1 MIKRSIFAVLLMI
14 VSANLVFSQVSQKNK
29 FEILG
34 TVIAETAAS
43 KISMPFGDNGV
54 TLSERGEVDQA
65 KLRKELGEE
74 GRSVEEGQVVAVTA
88 ISFDNDR
95 IEIELDG
102 GGKNKK
108 SFLDRLEVGV
118 GGGTRPIRQN
128 DTAQAKGSRIVLRFE
143 DKAPA
148 DLTSDRLKELLSP
161 VLDFNKRNF
170 MDTGID
176 SLPEEMQ
183 EAVLAKEARI
193 GMDKSTVLM
202 ALGRPDK
209 KVYETVDGIQRED
222 WIYFN
227 RGLKADFITFEDGI
241 VMRIKR
247 Y

>member
-1 MIKRSIFAVLLMI
+1 
-14 VSANLVFSQVSQKNK
+14 
-29 FEILG
+29 
-34 TVIAETAAS
+34 
-43 KISMPFGDNGV
+43 
-54 TLSERGEVDQA
+54 
-65 KLRKELGEE
+65 
-74 GRSVEEGQVVAVTA
+74 
-88 ISFDNDR
+88 
-95 IEIELDG
+95 
-102 GGKNKK
+102 
-108 SFLDRLEVGV
+108 
-118 GGGTRPIRQN
+118 
-128 DTAQAKGSRIVLRFE
+128 
-143 DKAPA
+143 
-148 DLTSDRLKELLSP
+148 
-161 VLDFNKRNF
+161 